1 MARTSIDRRD
11 NGRYRAR
18 YVGPDRKWKSK
29 TFDRKVDAQRWLR
42 HQLSTIDRGEWIDP
56 ALRRTRFEEL
66 AERWLATIV
75 GLRPKTRANY
85 ESLLQCHVL
94 PAFGSKELAQIDR
107 VAARE
112 WLAGLQANGLSP
124 SRTRQ
129 ARQVLSS
136 ILGLAVEGGYLSAN
150 PARGLKVTGGT
161 EREMLHLDATQV
173 QRLAEAAEDRRPGS
187 GVLVLVLAYG
197 GVRWGEAVAIRR
209 GRCDLL
215 RSRLFV
221 RESLSEVRGQLYFG
235 PTKTH
240 QDRVVLLPPFLRDA
254 LAAHL
259 ADRVPSDD
267 DALVFTSPRGE
278 PLRASNW
285 RRRVWYTACE
295 ASGMPDGLRIHDLRH
310 TAASLLVSA
319 GAHVK
324 AVQRHLGHAT
334 ASQTLDRYAHLFT
347 EDLEAVADRLEEV
360 WAAGKASYSRPGGVS
375 RVVGLTS

>member
-1 MARTSIDRRD
+1 M
-11 NGRYRAR
+11 
-18 YVGPDRKWKSK
+18 
-29 TFDRKVDAQRWLR
+29 
-42 HQLSTIDRGEWIDP
+42 
-56 ALRRTRFEEL
+56 
-66 AERWLATIV
+66 
-75 GLRPKTRANY
+75 
-85 ESLLQCHVL
+85 
-94 PAFGSKELAQIDR
+94 
-107 VAARE
+107 AARE

-173 QRLAEAAEDRRPGS
+173 QRLAEAAEDQRPGS
-187 GVLVLVLAYG
+187 GALVLVLAYG
-197 GVRWGEAVAIRR
+197 GARWGEAVAIRR

-240 QDRVVLLPPFLRDA
+240 QDRVIVLPPFLRDA

-259 ADRVPSDD
+259 AEQALSND
-267 DALVFTSPRGE
+267 DALVFTSPKGE

-285 RRRVWYTACE
+285 RRRVWYPACE
-295 ASGMPDGLRIHDLRH
+295 ASGMPKGLRIHDLRH

-319 GAHVK
+319 GANVK
-324 AVQRHLGHAT
+324 AVQRHLGHST

-347 EDLEAVADRLEEV
+347 DDLEAVADRLEEV
-360 WAAGKASYSRPGGVS
+360 WATGNASYSRPGGDS
-375 RVVGLTS
+375 RVIKLGS